1 MARTDPRGDVGYVR
15 ESPEDFWGALRG
27 VWFAPVR
34 FFRGLDPR
42 GGVLRPAIFASV
54 VLYLDL
60 LLEAALQ
67 MLWLRE
73 FNYAVIYAPFL
84 GLVVA
89 VVLAPLLVGG
99 LTLLVMVILG
109 GGTLSRGGFVPLF
122 RSLGYATGIGFA
134 LWIPFATLLAVPY
147 GAFVATIAVRETMN
161 VTWARAASATL
172 IPLGA
177 VLLIVLALLG
187 PGEAANF
194 LVNPPGS

>member
-1 MARTDPRGDVGYVR
+1 MARRNLHRDVGYVG

-34 FFRGLDPR
+34 FFRGLDPD
-42 GGVLRPAIFASV
+42 GGVIRPAIFASV

-60 LLEAALQ
+60 LLETVLQ

-73 FNYAVIYAPFL
+73 FNFGLIYAPFL

-89 VVLAPLLVGG
+89 IVLAPLLIAG
-99 LTLLVMVILG
+99 LAILVMVILG
-109 GGTLSRGGFVPLF
+109 GGTLSRGEFVPLF
-122 RSLGYATGIGFA
+122 RSLGYASGIGFA
-134 LWIPFATLLAVPY
+134 LWIPFASLLAVPY
-147 GAFVATIAVRETMN
+147 GAFVATIAVKETMN
-161 VTWARAASATL
+161 VTWARAAAATL

-177 VLLIVLALLG
+177 VILTVLVLLG
-187 PGEAANF
+187 FDEAVSF